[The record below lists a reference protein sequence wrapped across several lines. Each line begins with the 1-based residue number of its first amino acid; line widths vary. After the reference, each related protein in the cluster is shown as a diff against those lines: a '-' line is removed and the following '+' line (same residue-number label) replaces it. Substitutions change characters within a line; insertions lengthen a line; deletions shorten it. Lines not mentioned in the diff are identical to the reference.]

1 MTLIRKC
8 TAFCLILMMA
18 MNGLLASGGA
28 VLCLHDHDFGHVLAG
43 QHTEEGDPCHGDEA
57 ESHNHAPHSGEADDA
72 FSVVSDQHCIDILI
86 SSSNEPIQR
95 IADLIS
101 IKKPVATNHSYQLFV
116 PIIKANAAPQ
126 IRLATRA
133 PPIFCGTLEQCVRTT
148 VLRI

>member
-1 MTLIRKC
+1 MLKKY
-8 TAFCLILMMA
+8 TAYCLTLMMA
-18 MNGLLASGGA
+18 MNGLLATAGGA
-28 VLCLHDHDFGHVLAG
+28 VLCLHDHNFGHVLTG
-43 QHTEEGDPCHGDEA
+43 QHSDHGDTCHGHET
-57 ESHNHAPHSGEADDA
+57 ESHNHDSHSGEADDGLSA
-72 FSVVSDQHCIDILI
+72 VSDQHCIDILS

-95 IADLIS
+95 VADFIS
-101 IKKPVATNHSYQLFV
+101 IKKPVAANHSYQLFV